1 MENVH
6 LAPRE
11 EELSTQL
18 YFALVLVMPEDSV
31 GEMIVRNSA
40 TGEGADCWRKLQKE
54 YSPNEAGNV
63 LAMWT
68 KLTDTKFDARDDVM
82 VSISKLDEDMT
93 RYQKMA
99 GEAVSDL
106 IKRGILTKAL
116 KDHDELQKHVFR
128 NSARLNTYEL
138 LRAEVVSALT
148 AERAVHDD
156 PMEIGGLKGG
166 KKGKGRGK
174 GKEGKGKD
182 KSSNPDATMECNYCH
197 KIGHRSANCR
207 KKIADERNK
216 MSNNHAGGQDKKQF
230 RKDKVKDK
238 KRVAAAAVREL
249 ETLRQAGVATSTAA
263 TLPMQQFMGT
273 ASSADS
279 AATQPVMRP
288 VNCALRARMIL
299 ALRVEGLKPETTGST
314 GSGPSP
320 PTTSTSVARARSCSK
335 AKDGIT
341 LSGIWTSA
349 RRAQS
354 TAWTSTSTRSSTKC
368 GCCESAAGTPALT
381 AAVEPAPLEVGGL
394 QEQVPEDD
402 RLRLAP
408 LRNAIML
415 DSGAQI
421 SAVPRKQV
429 TKHNYTPTDSNVV
442 GLKGIGG
449 EEIERYGHVELNLSR
464 GGEVIQV
471 GAEVADV
478 EYPVLATDAVVQRG
492 QSVLHSPA
500 GHWIINGT
508 IEPPEGAEFVPLRRH
523 QSNYYL
529 EFDHIING
537 KTQPDASKVAAV
549 RKTLPRKVP
558 AEQEAGALPRVLG
571 PEADETT
578 TVPTRV
584 LKSPYQPSAAERAAH
599 EGHHLPFRPWCPL
612 CVQARADDDPHYV
625 QEPADE
631 KQVPKVVFDIFY
643 VGTDQLAA
651 KYKLKGGYF
660 SCREKPLVT
669 KTDLDQAIAVLNVI
683 DCKILA
689 QATLFA
695 NKELDDYKVS
705 FLIAVLEVWG
715 HTTVVLQTD
724 QEPATLALANAVRD
738 RRSHSTLVRGSPPFS
753 KQSAGYAE
761 GANKLAAGLLRT
773 YKLKLEHKLGR
784 EIKMTDPIVPWLVNS
799 VGWMITR
806 FQPRSHGGSSHK
818 MLYGKEYSG
827 EIAEMGE
834 QVWYRISARVAAG
847 RGKWEARFAKGIWVG
862 KSELDDT
869 HLVIDLERG
878 VQKVRT
884 VRRMPEEFRWQ
895 PELIQNIR
903 VTPWKHIPDK
913 SDGTFGRGMYITE
926 RMIDA
931 HGPTDACRKCSTGYG
946 SHSAACR
953 QRFETIQADLLREKL
968 EKDPVAPEVTVV
980 VPIQAA
986 GTPAPRTAAGP
997 ATASS
1002 SSEVAGAPAPAA
1014 GDVAMPPVPGEAAPA
1029 LAVSPQAELQT
1040 AMQTEPGEIRSDF
1053 QRAAPGDPRA
1063 EVEVKKPRVASIG
1076 ILSVCE
1082 LAVCEEG
1089 YDETFD
1095 PSWDPHP
1102 NRSSRC
1108 SERCAKHSSR
1118 CQLREC
1124 HRGEC
1129 ACRRCLM
1136 SHIGTIRSH
1145 FGEPEEE
1152 QVEQM
1157 VEVSAELH
1165 EYDQWSPK
1173 TIHYDYYT
1181 GEPLDEDLYQQGRDD
1196 ELQAMKDY
1204 GVYVEVAT
1212 STATDGK
1219 HIGGFPIAH
1228 QKEGRVRW
1236 RFVATEVNKYELRE
1250 DNHQGTPPL
1259 MIVRAT
1265 LSRAASSPTST
1276 TGEHKRKI
1284 QVWDVRK
1291 AFFNA
1296 DLDETI
1302 YVHPGRE
1309 LCPPG
1314 RCWWLRKAMNGT
1326 RKASQMWGEMVR
1338 TTMDDGH
1345 WDCLTATPNLFYL
1358 PASPNI
1364 PAVDEDS
1371 TAICH
1376 GDDFLAEGYDE
1387 QLDELDEL
1395 LRQQFE
1401 VTASARL
1408 GPGAPGQT
1416 NYLKRIIGYT
1426 DKLPGME
1433 DPGFFWTADPKHV
1446 DFMIQWTQKR
1456 GCKPA
1461 PTPGTKATGQGR
1473 RDTLDLLSKERARE
1487 VAGAAGTALYL
1498 SSDRPDTMYASK
1510 TAMQHVSNP
1519 NVLMHARV
1527 QRLGRYYEGQP
1538 VLVWCYPLQGTPE
1551 GVRVDGDADWAPT
1564 SELQRRSTSGGAVRY
1579 GDHTWDC
1586 YSVTQSTIAL
1596 SSGESEMYATGSATA
1611 RGLQCKTY
1619 LIETQRPSNLKIYS
1633 DSTAGRGMVNRVGV
1647 GKVRH
1652 LELRYLWIQER
1663 LRLKAFELLKEDTNE
1678 MTADILTKYSEWSTI
1693 QKHCTTLNLMF
1704 KKQFKGLGA
1713 MAVFT
1718 GVVTSASGEK
1728 VTVYEEPGQ
1737 VAVCPAPAPHYVDSE
1752 EFWFILKTGVFV
1764 VIAAA
1769 FIIGCACGCYA
1780 KNYLKKGL
1788 LQEAVSPA
1796 PGGTEAPTTTRT
1808 DMEVTTIS
1816 GAGVGIVPRPAK
1828 QDGGARHKLLNT
1840 FLVVD
1845 LKQILRAK
1853 GLYVTGVKEDLI
1865 VRLIKKGNILY
1876 DSQAKEIEM
1885 LRVTATA
1892 RGPLIRINLQD
1903 LSSPEA
1909 AAQWIETFKSQC
1921 RDRPDSSLLI
1931 HSGS

>member
-1 MENVH
+1 MLKEPLDRAQRRVAAGPAAGGTIHASAERTPCWSELRSDPRSDSGGQAATQKAKKPNKRGGRSADTRQHRELRGTAFRKLAACGSRAQLTQEERAAVKRQLASDIERIGKRMEQQLQQLVDQVQRLTTESQNMRQELQNRDVTIAEMRGQ
-6 LAPRE
+6 LQAQQQAQQQRAAPRGEMMDPKILHKVKPFDGHRASWKTFSFQYRAYLIAQDRRYRDLLERCEDGAQEVDNVNLDAQE

-18 YFALVLVMPEDSV
+18 YYGLVLAMPEDSV
-31 GEMIVRNSA
+31 GELIVRNSPV
-40 TGEGADCWRKLQKE
+40 GEGAECWRKLQKE
-54 YSPNEAGNV
+54 YNPSEAGNV

-68 KLTDTKFDARDDVM
+68 KLTDTKFDAKEDVM

-99 GEAVSDL
+99 GEPVSDL

-128 NSARLNTYEL
+128 NSSRLSTYEL
-138 LRAEVVSALT
+138 LRAEVVSALM
-148 AERAVHDD
+148 AERAVQDD
-156 PMEIGGLKGG
+156 PMEIGALKGG
-166 KKGKGRGK
+166 KRPWKGRGK
-174 GKEGKGKD
+174 GKDGKGKERPP
-182 KSSNPDATMECNYCH
+182 NPDAEIECNYCH
-197 KIGHRSANCR
+197 KKGHRSANCR
-207 KKIADERNK
+207 KRIADEK
-216 MSNNHAGGQDKKQF
+216 KTSEKDKKDKKQL
-230 RKDKVKDK
+230 RKEKVKEKKKIGVKTDRGGHRNKLGSTYTTDAGKSRKRRQCDDSAGAAPSQLCAASEDDSGPEGRGHK
-238 KRVAAAAVREL
+238 KRSHTIDWKYCLPSYHQYVCCSCKKTFEGWRWHFDQWKLDYCAACAEYCLDNWFQDEEEPDDNEKPRPKKHKKEYQHVTVAGL
-249 ETLRQAGVATSTAA
+249 
-263 TLPMQQFMGT
+263 
-273 ASSADS
+273 
-279 AATQPVMRP
+279 RP
-288 VNCALRARMIL
+288 VD
-299 ALRVEGLKPETTGST
+299 EDQ
-314 GSGPSP
+314 SP
-320 PTTSTSVARARSCSK
+320 A
-335 AKDGIT
+335 
-341 LSGIWTSA
+341 
-349 RRAQS
+349 
-354 TAWTSTSTRSSTKC
+354 
-368 GCCESAAGTPALT
+368 
-381 AAVEPAPLEVGGL
+381 
-394 QEQVPEDD
+394 DD

-421 SAVPRKQV
+421 SAIPRSQV

-464 GGEVIQV
+464 GGEVT
-471 GAEVADV
+471 G
-478 EYPVLATDAVVQRG
+478 
-492 QSVLHSPA
+492 SS
-500 GHWIINGT
+500 
-508 IEPPEGAEFVPLRRH
+508 
-523 QSNYYL
+523 
-529 EFDHIING
+529 
-537 KTQPDASKVAAV
+537 
-549 RKTLPRKVP
+549 
-558 AEQEAGALPRVLG
+558 
-571 PEADETT
+571 
-578 TVPTRV
+578 TVP
-584 LKSPYQPSAAERAAH
+584 SS
-599 EGHHLPFRPWCPL
+599 HLTEL
-612 CVQARADDDPHYV
+612 SSYLYGVTK
-625 QEPADE
+625 EPADE
-631 KQVPKVVFDIFY
+631 NKIPKVMFDIFY

-660 SCREKPLVT
+660 SIREKMSVT
-669 KTDLDQAIAVLNVI
+669 KAELDQAVSVLNVI

-689 QATLFA
+689 QATLYA
-695 NKELDDYKVS
+695 NKETDDYKVS
-705 FLIAVLEVWG
+705 FLLGALEAWG
-715 HTTVVLQTD
+715 HTTVILQTD
-724 QEPATLALANAVRD
+724 QEPATMALAQAVRD

-761 GANKLAAGLLRT
+761 GANKLAAGLLRA
-773 YKLKLEHKLGR
+773 YKLKLEHKLGC

-806 FQPRSHGGSSHK
+806 FQPRSHGGSSYK
-818 MLYGKEYSG
+818 MLYGKEYNG

-869 HLVIDLERG
+869 HLVIDPERG

-895 PELIQNIR
+895 PELIQHIR
-903 VTPWKHIPDK
+903 VTPWKQTPDK
-913 SDGTFGRGMYITE
+913 SSGTIGRSMYITE

-931 HGPTDACRKCSTGYG
+931 HGPTDECRKCSTGYG

-968 EKDPVAPEVTVV
+968 AKDPVAPEVKLVK
-980 VPIQAA
+980 
-986 GTPAPRTAAGP
+986 
-997 ATASS
+997 
-1002 SSEVAGAPAPAA
+1002 
-1014 GDVAMPPVPGEAAPA
+1014 
-1029 LAVSPQAELQT
+1029 EL
-1040 AMQTEPGEIRSDF
+1040 
-1053 QRAAPGDPRA
+1053 
-1063 EVEVKKPRVASIG
+1063 
-1076 ILSVCE
+1076 
-1082 LAVCEEG
+1082 
-1089 YDETFD
+1089 
-1095 PSWDPHP
+1095 
-1102 NRSSRC
+1102 
-1108 SERCAKHSSR
+1108 
-1118 CQLREC
+1118 
-1124 HRGEC
+1124 
-1129 ACRRCLM
+1129 RRCLM

-1145 FGEPEEE
+1145 FGDPEEQ

-1165 EYDQWSPK
+1165 EKDQWSPK

-1181 GEPLDEDLYQQGRDD
+1181 GEPLDEDLYQKGRDD

-1228 QKEGRVRW
+1228 MKEGKVRW
-1236 RFVATEVNKYELRE
+1236 RFVATEVNKYEVRE

-1265 LSRAASSPTST
+1265 LSRAASSPTSS
-1276 TGEHKRKI
+1276 GQHLRKI

-1326 RKASQMWGEMVR
+1326 RKASQMWGELVR

-1345 WDCLTATPNLFYL
+1345 WECLVGTPNVFYL
-1358 PASPNI
+1358 PASPNTA
-1364 PAVDEDS
+1364 PFDEDS

-1408 GPGAPGQT
+1408 GPGAVGQT
-1416 NYLKRIIGYT
+1416 TYLKRTIGYT
-1426 DKLPGME
+1426 DKLPGCE
-1433 DPGFFWTADPKHV
+1433 EPGFFWTADPKHV
-1446 DFMIQWTQKR
+1446 DFMIKWTQKR

-1473 RDTLDLLSKERARE
+1473 RDSLDLLSKDRARE

-1551 GVRVDGDADWAPT
+1551 GIRVDGDADWAPT

-1619 LIETQRPSNLKIYS
+1619 LIETQRPCNLKIYS
-1633 DSTAGRGMVNRVGV
+1633 DSTAGRGMCSRVGV

-1663 LRLKAFELLKEDTNE
+1663 LRLKAFELHKEDTSK
-1678 MTADILTKYSEWSTI
+1678 MTADMLTKYSEWPTI
-1693 QKHCTTLNLMF
+1693 EKHCTTLNLRF
-1704 KKQFKGLGA
+1704 GKQLTGLSA

-1718 GVVTSASGEK
+1718 EVVTKASGEK
-1728 VTVYEEPGQ
+1728 VTVYGGSDE
-1737 VAVCPAPAPHYVDSE
+1737 VAVCPAPVSHYVDSE
-1752 EFWFILKTGVFV
+1752 EFWFYLMLGLV
-1764 VIAAA
+1764 VVTAASA
-1769 FIIGCACGCYA
+1769 FLLGCWCGCYF
-1780 KNYLKKGL
+1780 KNFYDKFL
-1788 LQEAVSPA
+1788 LQGAVSPA
-1796 PGGTEAPTTTRT
+1796 
-1808 DMEVTTIS
+1808 S
-1816 GAGVGIVPRPAK
+1816 GSTCPPSARADVEFKTVCAQ
-1828 QDGGARHKLLNT
+1828 QDKGARHKLLST
-1840 FLVVD
+1840 FLVAELRAV
-1845 LKQILRAK
+1845 LKAK
-1853 GLYVTGVKEDLI
+1853 GLAVSGIKEDL
-1865 VRLIKKGNILY
+1865 VTRMIKHGCVLS
-1876 DSQAKEIEM
+1876 DRQAKEIEQ
-1885 LRVTATA
+1885 LRVMATA
-1892 RGPLIRINLQD
+1892 YGPLAKLSLQD
-1903 LSSPEA
+1903 ISSPEA
-1909 AAQWIETFKSQC
+1909 AQKWIETFKGEC
-1921 RDRPDSSLLI
+1921 RDRSRGSQVI
-1931 HSGS
+1931 HGEG

>member
-1 MENVH
+1 MEQQLQQLVDQVQRLTTESQNMRQELQNRDVTIAEMRGQ
-6 LAPRE
+6 LQAQQQAQQQRVAPRGEMMDPKILHKVKPFDGHRASWKTFSFQYRAYLIAQDRRYRDLLERCEDGAQEVDNVNLDAQE

-18 YFALVLVMPEDSV
+18 YYGLVLAMPEDSV
-31 GEMIVRNSA
+31 GELIVRNSPV
-40 TGEGADCWRKLQKE
+40 GEGAECWRKLQKE
-54 YSPNEAGNV
+54 YNPSEAGNV

-68 KLTDTKFDARDDVM
+68 KLTDTKFDAKEDVM

-99 GEAVSDL
+99 GEPVSDL

-128 NSARLNTYEL
+128 NSSRLSTYEL
-138 LRAEVVSALT
+138 LRAEVVSALM
-148 AERAVHDD
+148 AERAVQDD
-156 PMEIGGLKGG
+156 PMEIGALKGG
-166 KKGKGRGK
+166 KRPWKGRGK
-174 GKEGKGKD
+174 GKDGKGKERPP
-182 KSSNPDATMECNYCH
+182 NPDAEIECHYCH
-197 KIGHRSANCR
+197 KKGHRSANCR
-207 KKIADERNK
+207 KRIADEKNTSEK
-216 MSNNHAGGQDKKQF
+216 DKKDKKQL
-230 RKDKVKDK
+230 RLK
-238 KRVAAAAVREL
+238 KRSHTIDWKYCLPSYHQYVCCSCKKTFEGWRWHFDQWKLDYCAACAEYCLDNWFKDEEEPDDNEKHVTVAGL
-249 ETLRQAGVATSTAA
+249 
-263 TLPMQQFMGT
+263 
-273 ASSADS
+273 
-279 AATQPVMRP
+279 RP
-288 VNCALRARMIL
+288 VD
-299 ALRVEGLKPETTGST
+299 EDQ
-314 GSGPSP
+314 SP
-320 PTTSTSVARARSCSK
+320 A
-335 AKDGIT
+335 
-341 LSGIWTSA
+341 
-349 RRAQS
+349 
-354 TAWTSTSTRSSTKC
+354 
-368 GCCESAAGTPALT
+368 
-381 AAVEPAPLEVGGL
+381 
-394 QEQVPEDD
+394 DD

-421 SAVPRKQV
+421 SAIPRSQV

-478 EYPVLATDAVVQRG
+478 EYPVVATDAVVQRG

-508 IEPPEGAEFVPLRRH
+508 VEPPDGAEFVPLRRH
-523 QSNYYL
+523 QGNYYL
-529 EFDHIING
+529 EYDHIIDG
-537 KTQPDASKVAAV
+537 QTQPEASKVAAV

-558 AEQEAGALPRVLG
+558 AEQEAGSLPKVLG

-584 LKSPYQPSAAERAAH
+584 LKTPHQPSAAERAAH
-599 EGHHLPFRPWCPL
+599 EGHHLPFRPWCPI
-612 CVQARADDDPHYV
+612 CVQARADDDPHHA

-631 KQVPKVVFDIFY
+631 NKIPKVMFDIFY

-660 SCREKPLVT
+660 SIREKMSVT
-669 KTDLDQAIAVLNVI
+669 KAELDQAVSVLNVI

-689 QATLFA
+689 QATLYA
-695 NKELDDYKVS
+695 NKETDDYKVS
-705 FLIAVLEVWG
+705 FLLGVLEAWG
-715 HTTVVLQTD
+715 HTTVILQTD
-724 QEPATLALANAVRD
+724 QEPATMALAQAVRD

-761 GANKLAAGLLRT
+761 GANKLAAGLLRA
-773 YKLKLEHKLGR
+773 YKLKLEHKLGC

-806 FQPRSHGGSSHK
+806 FQPRSHGGSSYK
-818 MLYGKEYSG
+818 MLYGKEYNG

-869 HLVIDLERG
+869 HLVIDPERG

-895 PELIQNIR
+895 PELIQHIR
-903 VTPWKHIPDK
+903 VTPWKQTPDK
-913 SDGTFGRGMYITE
+913 SSGTIGRSMYITE

-931 HGPTDACRKCSTGYG
+931 HGPTDECRKCSTGYG

-968 EKDPVAPEVTVV
+968 AKDPVAPE
-980 VPIQAA
+980 
-986 GTPAPRTAAGP
+986 
-997 ATASS
+997 ATA
-1002 SSEVAGAPAPAA
+1002 EV
-1014 GDVAMPPVPGEAAPA
+1014 
-1029 LAVSPQAELQT
+1029 QT
-1040 AMQTEPGEIRSDF
+1040 AMDTESGELRSDF
-1053 QRAAPGDPRA
+1053 RRSAPG
-1063 EVEVKKPRVASIG
+1063 EVREGAEVKKPRVASIG
-1076 ILSVCE
+1076 HLSVCE

-1089 YDETFD
+1089 YDESFD
-1095 PSWDPHP
+1095 PMWDPHP
-1102 NRSSRC
+1102 KRSARC
-1108 SERCAKHSSR
+1108 SERCEKHSSR

-1124 HRGEC
+1124 HQAEC

-1145 FGEPEEE
+1145 FGDPEDQ

-1165 EYDQWSPK
+1165 EKDQWSPK

-1181 GEPLDEDLYQQGRDD
+1181 GEPLDEDLYQKGRDD

-1228 QKEGRVRW
+1228 MKEGKVRW
-1236 RFVATEVNKYELRE
+1236 RFVATEVNKYEVRE

-1265 LSRAASSPTST
+1265 LSRAASSPTSS
-1276 TGEHKRKI
+1276 GQHLRKI
-1284 QVWDVRK
+1284 Q
-1291 AFFNA
+1291 
-1296 DLDETI
+1296 
-1302 YVHPGRE
+1302 
-1309 LCPPG
+1309 
-1314 RCWWLRKAMNGT
+1314 AMNGT
-1326 RKASQMWGEMVR
+1326 RKASQMWGELVR

-1345 WDCLTATPNLFYL
+1345 WECLVGTPNVFYL
-1358 PASPNI
+1358 PASPNTA
-1364 PAVDEDS
+1364 PFDEDS

-1395 LRQQFE
+1395 LKQQFE

-1408 GPGAPGQT
+1408 GPGAVGQT
-1416 NYLKRIIGYT
+1416 TYLKRTIGYT
-1426 DKLPGME
+1426 DKLPGCE
-1433 DPGFFWTADPKHV
+1433 EPGFFWTADPKHV
-1446 DFMIQWTQKR
+1446 DFMIKWTQKR

-1473 RDTLDLLSKERARE
+1473 RDSLDLLSKDRARE

-1551 GVRVDGDADWAPT
+1551 GIRVDGDADWAPT

-1619 LIETQRPSNLKIYS
+1619 LIETQRPCNLKIYS
-1633 DSTAGRGMVNRVGV
+1633 DSTAGRGMCSRVGV

-1663 LRLKAFELLKEDTNE
+1663 LRLKAFELHKEDTSK
-1678 MTADILTKYSEWSTI
+1678 MTADMLTKYSEWPTI
-1693 QKHCTTLNLMF
+1693 EKHCTTLNLRF
-1704 KKQFKGLGA
+1704 GKQMTGLSA

-1718 GVVTSASGEK
+1718 EVVTKASGEK
-1728 VTVYEEPGQ
+1728 VTVYGGSDE
-1737 VAVCPAPAPHYVDSE
+1737 VAVCPAPVSHYVESE
-1752 EFWFILKTGVFV
+1752 EFRFYLMLGLVMVT
-1764 VIAAA
+1764 AAST
-1769 FIIGCACGCYA
+1769 FLLGCWCGCYF
-1780 KNYLKKGL
+1780 KNFYDKFF
-1788 LQEAVSPA
+1788 LQGAVSPA
-1796 PGGTEAPTTTRT
+1796 
-1808 DMEVTTIS
+1808 S
-1816 GAGVGIVPRPAK
+1816 GSTCPPSARADVEFKTVCAQ
-1828 QDGGARHKLLNT
+1828 QDKGARHKLLNT
-1840 FLVVD
+1840 FLVAE
-1845 LKQILRAK
+1845 LRAVLK
-1853 GLYVTGVKEDLI
+1853 AKSLAVSGIKEDL
-1865 VRLIKKGNILY
+1865 VTRMIKHGGVLS
-1876 DSQAKEIEM
+1876 DRQAKEIEQ
-1885 LRVTATA
+1885 LRVMATA
-1892 RGPLIRINLQD
+1892 HGPLAKLSLQD
-1903 LSSPEA
+1903 ISSPEA
-1909 AAQWIETFKSQC
+1909 AQKWIETFKGEC
-1921 RDRPDSSLLI
+1921 RDRSRGSQVI
-1931 HSGS
+1931 HGEG